1 VSLPSLPFVSHLSG
15 FQRCIPATTL
25 MSVVSDMPLP
35 ILYPR
40 KSGCS
45 CCFITNGFR
54 RQPDWPPVELAAGL
68 VHTIRHVTCHA
79 WASPSAWCL
88 HPYFCCFQS
97 LTLCVF
103 FNFCLYN
110 PWCCCIPYFGV
121 DTGSSSGPLLGR
133 PPPLNPTLALHLI
146 TGHPLTLILGTV
158 CSGPPSMA
166 PLPAL
171 YYQCYI
177 PGGL

>member
-1 VSLPSLPFVSHLSG
+1 MASTSSAQHIRLGSRPAGHGGLLRGQQVPLPHLPFVIHLSG

-40 KSGCS
+40 KSGGS

-68 VHTIRHVTCHA
+68 VHTIIQITCHA
-79 WASPSAWCL
+79 WASPSARCL

-103 FNFCLYN
+103 FSFCLYN
-110 PWCCCIPYFGV
+110 PWCCSNF
-121 DTGSSSGPLLGR
+121 DF
-133 PPPLNPTLALHLI
+133 LA
-146 TGHPLTLILGTV
+146 
-158 CSGPPSMA
+158 
-166 PLPAL
+166 
-171 YYQCYI
+171 
-177 PGGL
+177 